1 MSIYEKITVKI
12 NGDVLET
19 PGIDWGRKLKIL
31 ATSKDGK
38 HVVVR
43 RPGYMAWNGR
53 GEARAYDEALYM
65 LIQLG
70 SEKVPGNVYYRA
82 HTRKI
87 GTVLDEIRPGRN
99 RDAIKALIAKCEKL

>member
-1 MSIYEKITVKI
+1 MSIYEKITIKV

-31 ATSKDGK
+31 AKSKDGK

-43 RPGYMAWNGR
+43 RAGYMAWNGR
-53 GEARAYDEALYM
+53 GEARAYDETLYM

-70 SEKVPGNVYYRA
+70 SEKA
-82 HTRKI
+82 HTRKF
-87 GTVLDEIRPGRN
+87 GTVLEELRPGRD
-99 RDAIKALIAKCEKL
+99 RKAIQALITKCESL